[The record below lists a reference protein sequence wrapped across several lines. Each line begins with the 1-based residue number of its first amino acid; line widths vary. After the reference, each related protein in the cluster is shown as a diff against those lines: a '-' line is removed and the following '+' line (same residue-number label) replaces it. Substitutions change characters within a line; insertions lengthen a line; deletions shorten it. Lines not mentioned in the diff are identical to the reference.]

1 MNQKNLDILRR
12 FIRICWVTIISVY
25 FLILVGGVVR
35 STGAGM
41 GCPDWPKCF
50 GCWIPPTSASQLPN
64 DYESL
69 YLDQRVEKNER
80 FVAMLENMGFLK
92 LANDVRKDESILEV
106 EPFNATKTWIEYVN
120 RLIGA
125 LIGLFIIATFV
136 YSLKLRKTDPLIP
149 ILSFMALVLVLFQG
163 WLGSIVVS
171 TNLLQWMISL
181 HMIVALILVCLLLY
195 IYFRAKKNSF
205 KQQINPTEGLS
216 KMRWVMGSALVF
228 MLVQIVLGTQ
238 VREQVDV
245 LASHFKYASRDLWIP
260 ELGVSFLIHR
270 SYSILLLGLHLYFA
284 YLVLT
289 KFAFKTKIIRM
300 TGYLIG
306 LIALVIITGATMAY
320 FAIPPFIQPV
330 HLLLGSLII
339 GFQYYI
345 WLELG
350 TYIESPKII

>member
-1 MNQKNLDILRR
+1 MNQKNLEIHSR
-12 FIRICWVTIISVY
+12 FSKICWVTIISVY

-50 GCWIPPTSASQLPN
+50 GSWIPPTSESQLPK
-64 DYESL
+64 DYETI

-80 FVAMLENMGFLK
+80 FVALLESVGLPN
-92 LANDVRKDESILEV
+92 LADNVRNDESIIEI

-136 YSLKLRKTDPLIP
+136 YSLRLRKTDPFIP
-149 ILSFMALVLVLFQG
+149 ALSFGALVLVLFQG
-163 WLGSIVVS
+163 WLGSVVVS
-171 TNLLQWMISL
+171 TNLLQWMISV
-181 HMIVALILVCLLLY
+181 HMVVALILVCLLLY
-195 IYFRAKKNSF
+195 IYFRADNSRF
-205 KQQINPTEGLS
+205 EGNGNSKEGLS
-216 KMRWVMGSALVF
+216 KIRWVMGSAMVL

-238 VREQVDV
+238 VREEVDV
-245 LASHFKYASRDLWIP
+245 LASHFEYTNRDQWIP
-260 ELGVSFLIHR
+260 ELGISFLIHR
-270 SYSILLLGLHLYFA
+270 SYSLLLLGLHLYFA
-284 YLVLT
+284 YLVFT
-289 KFAFKTKIIRM
+289 RFASKTKIIRM
-300 TGYLIG
+300 TGFLIG
-306 LIALVIITGATMAY
+306 LLALVIISGGIMAY
-320 FAIPPFIQPV
+320 FAIPSFIQPV

-350 TYIESPKII
+350 TYSKSPKII